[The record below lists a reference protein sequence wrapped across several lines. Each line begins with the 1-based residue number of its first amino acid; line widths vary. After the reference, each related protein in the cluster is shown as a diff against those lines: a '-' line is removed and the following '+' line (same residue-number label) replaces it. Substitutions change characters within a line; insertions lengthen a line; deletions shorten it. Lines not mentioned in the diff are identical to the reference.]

1 MRKIIIKLFAS
12 SWYIFL
18 TYMYDARSHLHQKR
32 YSFFNLGARL
42 GWVVNAMPWPLYP
55 QERSDTHYTGGCVGL
70 RAGLDGRGKSL
81 PPPGFD
87 PWTNQPV
94 GFLWAS
100 HINSLSLLLPPENS
114 FSCPSTS
121 AVTNLWAPKMRGIS

>member
-70 RAGLDGRGKSL
+70 RAGLDWCEKSR
-81 PPPGFD
+81 PTGIRSPD
-87 PWTNQPV
+87 RQ
-94 GFLWAS
+94 ARRQ
-100 HINSLSLLLPPENS
+100 SLYRLRYP
-114 FSCPSTS
+114 
-121 AVTNLWAPKMRGIS
+121 AHK